1 MAHYALLLRSENID
15 FSTYSPD
22 NYQKLLADFDQW
34 NSQLEEKGLLLSAGL
49 NGKEARTSRQT
60 DGRSVIDGPFC
71 ETKEA
76 VTGICIIQADDLD
89 EAVRLSAACPFIL
102 RGGSCEVRGINQLE
116 INQLFRE
123 DENDQA
129 C

>member
-1 MAHYALLLRSENID
+1 MAHFALLLRSENID

-34 NSQLEEKGLLLSAGL
+34 NTLLEEKGLLLSAGL
-49 NGKEARTSRQT
+49 SGKEARTSRQI

-89 EAVRLSAACPFIL
+89 EALRLSSGCPFIL
-102 RGGSCEVRGINQLE
+102 RGGSCEARSINQLE
-116 INQLFRE
+116 INQLFKE
-123 DENDQA
+123 DEDDKA